1 MQRSIKR
8 GPGPIRVGTEVLF
21 LLARMTLVPPTRL
34 AGAPLNF
41 IPIPPAA
48 LAGSPPVGAGQEV
61 GSAAQ
66 EGVVVAVVQEAV
78 VEADI
83 EAVKVLFVA

>member
-1 MQRSIKR
+1 M
-8 GPGPIRVGTEVLF
+8 
-21 LLARMTLVPPTRL
+21 
-34 AGAPLNF
+34 
-41 IPIPPAA
+41 
-48 LAGSPPVGAGQEV
+48 GAGQEV

-66 EGVVVAVVQEAV
+66 EGVVVAVAQEAV